1 MKTLPDTRQKLKFV
15 DCVPTGITCS
25 LNNSP
30 CVALKEEAQIKRSVS
45 LLNNSNSIAINFEK
59 QALKY
64 DKLYS
69 PRAFVHWLVGEG
81 LESGETSE

>member
-1 MKTLPDTRQKLKFV
+1 MQKI
-15 DCVPTGITCS
+15 C
-25 LNNSP
+25 
-30 CVALKEEAQIKRSVS
+30 
-45 LLNNSNSIAINFEK
+45 NSNSIAINFER

-81 LESGETSE
+81 LESGETSEWREDLAALIKDYEEVAIETVEGEVEEEF